1 MFLGPFCLAVHK
13 GKEGLG
19 GGEYDFSAP
28 SHKEILYCFQ
38 RSLSTNASCHR
49 RSVLRHFDTAVQD
62 TAVLYEIVALDSV
75 QEDWNWA
82 KAIGLIFCTHAGANC
97 EAKIA
102 SVGSSQMAPFN
113 VNVHVE
119 DEANLAQSCLEGR
132 GLSVCLSVWGCAAV
146 CCLRGRSKRNP
157 NLHGTPVDFIS

>member
-1 MFLGPFCLAVHK
+1 M
-13 GKEGLG
+13 
-19 GGEYDFSAP
+19 
-28 SHKEILYCFQ
+28 
-38 RSLSTNASCHR
+38 
-49 RSVLRHFDTAVQD
+49 LRHFDTAVQD
-62 TAVLYEIVALDSV
+62 TAVLYETVALDSV